1 MTVKGMG
8 NKQHKAMVAKSN
20 LVDFYS
26 PTICFLLQPR
36 YVHDGFN
43 DTKHPV
49 PVTRILGSFVQYEV
63 HARFPAA

>member
-1 MTVKGMG
+1 MG

-43 DTKHPV
+43 DTRHPV
-49 PVTRILGSFVQYEV
+49 PVTRILGSFVQEEV
-63 HARFPAA
+63 QARFPAA